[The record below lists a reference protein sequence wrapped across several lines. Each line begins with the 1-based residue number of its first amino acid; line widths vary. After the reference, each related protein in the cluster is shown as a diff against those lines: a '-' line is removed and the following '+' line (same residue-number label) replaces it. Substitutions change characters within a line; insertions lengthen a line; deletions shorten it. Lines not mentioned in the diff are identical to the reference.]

1 MKTVLEPL
9 FHGTFLGPL
18 HFHSGVDGP
27 AAHSNLRIFHC
38 IQQTW
43 KIGRLE
49 FWTSSSEQYNMIGII
64 IQHDWYH
71 HPTWLVSS
79 SNMWYHPTSFMVL
92 SDVVSLNPVVNDHHP
107 YLNDFKGYNW
117 GVYTIFKH
125 TNMIHCDFLLTFIT
139 NIMIICWRLGL
150 PNQTLRKWSEKN
162 TVNHVDPRETII
174 NFQFW
179 GQGWFIVGRIDAS
192 GLAVV
197 SSSFLRRSA
206 MLKWKWLQC
215 HEHVGRIL
223 RQKSRWRFP
232 KMLPPLMKKK
242 QPMNFSS
249 HLITISNS
257 LDTLKDLWNKWVTKH
272 ESPMDLCGSGSK
284 YTTDPLDVP
293 SISPRNH
300 WHPLWCHSRSSKR
313 SVPIRPGDNGID
325 NSHPHRWPTCCK
337 RQIGRS
343 SFPQTCATKR
353 DEES

>member
-1 MKTVLEPL
+1 
-9 FHGTFLGPL
+9 
-18 HFHSGVDGP
+18 
-27 AAHSNLRIFHC
+27 
-38 IQQTW
+38 
-43 KIGRLE
+43 
-49 FWTSSSEQYNMIGII
+49 
-64 IQHDWYH
+64 
-71 HPTWLVSS
+71 
-79 SNMWYHPTSFMVL
+79 
-92 SDVVSLNPVVNDHHP
+92 
-107 YLNDFKGYNW
+107 
-117 GVYTIFKH
+117 
-125 TNMIHCDFLLTFIT
+125 MIHCDFLLT

-232 KMLPPLMKKK
+232 KMLPPLMKNKTDEFFVSSDHHLQLTGYSEGFVK
-242 QPMNFSS
+242 QVS
-249 HLITISNS
+249 HKTWISN
-257 LDTLKDLWNKWVTKH
+257 
-272 ESPMDLCGSGSK
+272 GSGSK
-284 YTTDPLDVP
+284 YTTDPFDVP
-293 SISPRNH
+293 SISQRNH

-313 SVPIRPGDNGID
+313 SVPTRPGDNGID

-353 DEES
+353 DEESGWKEISLKCRCLRSCQSAQRKDTTRITCTPFSISTGNLLRPLCFKKQRSETSRTSGGIPNKTGSAPFWTWSLTGTIRNPHQNAWEPYSP